1 MSSLERDLP
10 WPAVRHAI
18 RQKVARAGET
28 VGRTEK
34 KGVDDTDERRRKR
47 DKDGREV
54 KGGEGASRRTRNRGA
69 EREKEKEPGRL
80 KEKANK
86 PG

>member
-28 VGRTEK
+28 VSTTEK
-34 KGVDDTDERRRKR
+34 EGVDDTVERRRKR

-54 KGGEGASRRTRNRGA
+54 KG
-69 EREKEKEPGRL
+69 EREPCGGQGTEARREKKKRSPDG
-80 KEKANK
+80 
-86 PG
+86 

>member
-54 KGGEGASRRTRNRGA
+54 KG
-69 EREKEKEPGRL
+69 EREPRGGQGTEARREKKKRSPDG
-80 KEKANK
+80 
-86 PG
+86 